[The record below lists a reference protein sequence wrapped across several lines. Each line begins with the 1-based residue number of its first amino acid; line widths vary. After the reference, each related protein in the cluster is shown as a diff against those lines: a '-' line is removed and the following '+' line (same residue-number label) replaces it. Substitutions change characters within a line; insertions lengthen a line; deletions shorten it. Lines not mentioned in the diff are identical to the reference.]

1 MKICGIDEAG
11 RGPLAGPLH
20 IAGCILNKQI
30 DGLKDSKKL
39 SEKRREI
46 LYEEIIKNS
55 TYKIVK
61 FSAAQIDKFGLS
73 KCLKLGLN
81 ELVDFFAPFEV
92 KIIFDGNSKFGA
104 EGFETMVKAD
114 DKIKE
119 VSAASILAKVSRD
132 RVMRNFDIKFPFYDF
147 AKNKGYG
154 SKAHIEAI
162 QKYGYCEI
170 HRKSFHLKH
179 LQGILKF

>member
-1 MKICGIDEAG
+1 
-11 RGPLAGPLH
+11 
-20 IAGCILNKQI
+20 
-30 DGLKDSKKL
+30 
-39 SEKRREI
+39 
-46 LYEEIIKNS
+46 
-55 TYKIVK
+55 
-61 FSAAQIDKFGLS
+61 
-73 KCLKLGLN
+73 
-81 ELVDFFAPFEV
+81 
-92 KIIFDGNSKFGA
+92 
-104 EGFETMVKAD
+104 MVKAD

-132 RVMRNFDIKFPFYDF
+132 RVMRDFDIKFPFYDF

-179 LQGILKF
+179 LQGILEF

>member
-92 KIIFDGNSKFGA
+92 KIIFDGTSKFGA

-179 LQGILKF
+179 LQGILEF